1 MVGLKQLAC
10 ACIVASIALSTG
22 CAGNSDHSFNG
33 PTAWDGAYYGF
44 WETSGV
50 PLEASSTITMTIT
63 PDAHIDGTL
72 GGSGLAD
79 VTLKGKTDQYG
90 NINLIGTP
98 AGGGPLV
105 YITAKVAVG
114 GQLTITDTTTDTT
127 ILTAQSSLAGD
138 GTYRTATAAS
148 VPLHFEMGK
157 Y

>member
-1 MVGLKQLAC
+1 MAGLKQLTC
-10 ACIVASIALSTG
+10 ACIVALIAISTG

-33 PTAWDGAYYGF
+33 PTAWDGAYEGF
-44 WETSGV
+44 WEPSAFTTETGN
-50 PLEASSTITMTIT
+50 TITLTIL
-63 PDAHIDGTL
+63 PDARIEGTL
-72 GGSGLAD
+72 AGAGLAN
-79 VTLKGKTDQYG
+79 VTLAGKTDQYG